1 MFEVDRRRF
10 LELGTAGTAAA
21 FAGCLGNDS
30 LPGYTEWVPAA
41 DDGVVYAGVEMERLT
56 ADDGGQSF
64 QFPFAF
70 PDFGGGSQQ
79 QYEADFQGLEDP
91 DDPLLALTTRTAG
104 GLLAGAVI
112 GIGRLGL
119 GTLIDPDDPDD
130 SVERVHAINGTG
142 VVTGEIGAERVERR
156 LESGGSDRPGDI
168 RLEPVEETGGYRLY
182 EAVPDGEQLWGAVGE
197 GNVLAAQR
205 RAELVRVIESYTG
218 ERDRAVE
225 TDGPFEWLADTA
237 GDGYLTVGWSGAD
250 GITEFHFGDVT
261 EPVHD
266 VFTAEQHLLAS
277 VAFSP
282 ADSEMT
288 VDLGMQAPAA
298 GQRREQLASAFRG
311 ADGGFSSSLGEGELS
326 VTATYDGD
334 TIEFDAVDDED
345 GLEQLPEGEDLPAE
359 VEAAVPDN
367 AFEFSYNP
375 DTESVRVE
383 FVEEI
388 DVDEVRLQAVESGY
402 ELSTTTPSA
411 GMWVA
416 VQIDPT
422 GDEVV
427 AVVTVDGKSGVVAR
441 EQFPP

>member
-21 FAGCLGNDS
+21 FAGCLGSDS
-30 LPGYTEWVPAA
+30 LPAYTEWVPAA
-41 DDGVVYAGVEMERLT
+41 DAGVVYAGVEMERVA
-56 ADDGGQSF
+56 ADNGGQSF
-64 QFPFAF
+64 QLPFAF
-70 PDFGGGSQQ
+70 PDFGGGNQQ
-79 QYEADFQGLEDP
+79 QYEADLQGLEDP
-91 DDPLLALTTRTAG
+91 DDPLLALTTRTVG

-119 GTLIDPDDPDD
+119 GTLVDPDDPDD
-130 SVERVHAINGTG
+130 SVERVHAINGTA

-197 GNVLAAQR
+197 GNVLAAQHR
-205 RAELVRVIESYTG
+205 SELLGVIESHLG
-218 ERDRAVE
+218 ETDRAVE
-225 TDGPFEWLADTA
+225 SSGPFEWLADTA
-237 GDGYLTVGWSGAD
+237 GEGYLTVGWSGAD
-250 GITEFHFGDVT
+250 DITEFHFGDVT

-277 VAFSP
+277 VTFSP

-311 ADGGFSSSLGEGELS
+311 ADDEFSSSRSGSELS

-334 TIEFDAVDDED
+334 TVEFDAVDED

-359 VEAAVPDN
+359 VDAAVPDS

-388 DVDEVRLQAVESGY
+388 DADTVRLQAIESGY

-411 GMWVA
+411 GMWVE
-416 VQIDPT
+416 VQVEPT

-427 AVVTVDGKSGVVAR
+427 AVVTVDGKSGIVAR